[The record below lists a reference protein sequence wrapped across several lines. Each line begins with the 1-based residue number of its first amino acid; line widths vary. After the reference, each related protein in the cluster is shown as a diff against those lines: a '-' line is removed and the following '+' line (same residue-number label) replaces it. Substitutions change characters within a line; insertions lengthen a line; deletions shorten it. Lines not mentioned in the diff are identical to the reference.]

1 MPKINIMG
9 SEVVEGYE
17 CKPKKLDPNKPIMF
31 YKALVYICSDARCT
45 KKGSKDKAKE
55 LREIV
60 KEMGLEKGKNRIKV
74 SRSLCQGACRFAQ
87 VAQINSDSPNDKLW
101 LKKTHEFSKQDWI
114 ELFKALVDDKEYS
127 KNRIDMKVYE

>member
-1 MPKINIMG
+1 MPKTNIMG

-31 YKALVYICSDARCT
+31 YKSLVYVCCDARCT
-45 KKGSKDKAKE
+45 KKGSKDKAKD

-60 KEMGLEKGKNRIKV
+60 KQMGLEKGKNRIKV

-87 VAQINSDSPNDKLW
+87 VAQINSPSPNTKLW
-101 LKKTHEFSKQDWI
+101 LKHTHNFKKSDWV
-114 ELFKALVDDKEYS
+114 ELFEALRDDKEYN
-127 KNRIDMKVYE
+127 KNKIDMKVYE